1 MQRTALWCERANATS
16 VSKMYTNNTGRASLG
31 AEGHFVAGGHVSSG
45 DRANL
50 GLNFFWILEIS
61 DDGCG
66 AIAHAKSQE
75 TLWMV
80 GCRRVEWAPQMSPRA
95 AGALCAPRGSN
106 RRSHVRRSVAAMAPI
121 SGIEG
126 DGSTPA
132 TRVQLAR
139 TFCKALTSCPFAHSC
154 THLQLPPNCRRRFL
168 SMPLAPLRPQ
178 AMGSSERHEEGI
190 D

>member
-1 MQRTALWCERANATS
+1 MRAGERDQRQQNVHEQHGEGVFGCGGAFCRWRARFLRRPCQPGS
-16 VSKMYTNNTGRASLG
+16 
-31 AEGHFVAGGHVSSG
+31 E
-45 DRANL
+45 
-50 GLNFFWILEIS
+50 FFWILEIS

-106 RRSHVRRSVAAMAPI
+106 RRSHVRRSVAAMAPM

-168 SMPLAPLRPQ
+168 SMALAPLRPQ